1 MDNRLA
7 TSTWHKRFE
16 MQARWTSAIRAFIFS
31 TIDIQ
36 QMSRIL
42 DVGCGTGALETE
54 LESHYS
60 FTIHGLDINGQ
71 YLSFAKDKAT
81 RAIYTQANAYLTP
94 FEKDIFDT
102 CICHFFLLWIAHP
115 VRVVNEMM
123 RITKPGGKIVAMA
136 EPDYEGRID
145 YPPDLEV
152 IGKMQANSL
161 RVQGA
166 DPQTG
171 RKLSAIF
178 HRAGLVDVT
187 TGLLGGQW
195 RKEAQRDDWLV
206 EWQTIEYDNEQPAD
220 HRIDIDQLKKIDAD
234 AIKSGEKVLYV
245 PTFYAWGTRP

>member
-1 MDNRLA
+1 MDNKIT
-7 TSTWHKRFE
+7 TSEWHKRFE
-16 MQARWTSAIRAFIFS
+16 MQARWTSAIRSFIFR

-42 DVGCGTGALETE
+42 DVGCGTGALESE
-54 LESHYS
+54 LESRYS

-71 YLSFAKDKAT
+71 YLSFAKQKAP
-81 RAIYTQANAYLTP
+81 RAIYTQANAHQTP
-94 FEKDIFDT
+94 FEEDIFDT
-102 CICHFFLLWIAHP
+102 CLCHFFLLWVAHP
-115 VRVVNEMM
+115 VRVLQEMV

-136 EPDYEGRID
+136 EPDYKGRID
-145 YPPDLEV
+145 FPPALEL

-166 DPQTG
+166 DPQIG

-195 RKEAQRDDWLV
+195 TKGTQRDDWSV
-206 EWQTIEYDNEQPAD
+206 EWQTIDYDIKQLAD
-220 HRIDIDQLKKIDAD
+220 PHMDIGKLKKIDAD

-245 PTFYAWGTRP
+245 PTFYAWGTTP